1 MSDQQQPCSSRQ
13 ATTTKQQE
21 SNQAKQERRK
31 RRKRRLSMTKKESK
45 GLNGAGGADAE
56 DDKREAVNKFLEPLV
71 KALRECEPGNEM
83 QVFLDELQPSE
94 ANIELGLA
102 LVKRDLQRVLSFASN
117 AAQIFEFGSVK
128 SGLAMR
134 DSDLDFYIHYQHEQR
149 EREDQIKMIHV
160 VASRMDKTG
169 LFGQIVKITGA
180 KVPLLR
186 VIHLSTNCCCDIN
199 FSNARGCY
207 NSKFIKAVMQFD
219 PRILHLAMIIKFWSK
234 CAYVLDEKRQFNSYC
249 LVMMLIFYLQTRK
262 LPVIPSVEDMQQGIP
277 RIEYGPWNLGYP
289 QAITY
294 KTWNENSLRDLLI
307 GFFRYYSE
315 FEFSRNLISP
325 FVGRLCSLQELEK
338 KNIRELAK
346 YYRACEVDGYTPLM
360 TGPWIT
366 IQDPFELNLNV
377 ARVMVTDKRF
387 EQFRLSLQHGYDV
400 CTKHRE
406 ASFAK
411 LLEALFTDTKQYTK
425 AKPKPK
431 PTSKQENGAQAGK
444 KSETNGTAGKDAP
457 KAPGQ
462 TWRFPPLEN
471 ELFVVKQILLTR
483 DPERKTVIT
492 EPRIRQLWSASV
504 LEFMVDIL
512 RKLFMVE
519 LDPVE
524 EEPQQ
529 GEKRPDEKKPD
540 EKQPDEK
547 DTVKEAAEAEGDGD
561 LACPHNKRFIMT
573 CERQVFIAR
582 KRIKITN
589 EAELKQEI
597 DISKQRWDRN
607 HALRFKTPVE
617 LAVVDGV
624 IELRLPED
632 QRKNGPLRLFM
643 DTCFLVHIR
652 KCLKGYF
659 YVMLSKAQRKRI
671 DSTNQQATDTA
682 KN

>member
-1 MSDQQQPCSSRQ
+1 MSDQQQPSTSRQ
-13 ATTTKQQE
+13 ATLTTKQQE
-21 SNQAKQERRK
+21 SSQAQAKQERRK
-31 RRKRRLSMTKKESK
+31 RRKRRLSMTKKDNK
-45 GLNGAGGADAE
+45 GLNGAGSAE
-56 DDKREAVNKFLEPLV
+56 AEESETLNKFLEPLV
-71 KALRECEPGNEM
+71 KALHECEPGNEM
-83 QVFLDELQPSE
+83 KVFLDELQPSE
-94 ANIELGLA
+94 ANIELGLT
-102 LVKRDLQRVLSFASN
+102 LVKRDLHRVLSFQSN

-160 VASRMDKTG
+160 VASRMEKTG

-186 VIHLSTNCCCDIN
+186 AIHQSTNCCCDIN

-315 FEFSRNLISP
+315 FEFTRNLISP
-325 FVGRLCSLQELEK
+325 FVGRLCSLEELEK

-377 ARVMVTDKRF
+377 ARVMITDKRF
-387 EQFRLSLQHGYDV
+387 EQLRLSLQHGYDV
-400 CTKHRE
+400 CTRHRE
-406 ASFAK
+406 SSFAK
-411 LLEALFTDTKQYTK
+411 LLEALFTDTKLYTK
-425 AKPKPK
+425 AKPS
-431 PTSKQENGAQAGK
+431 SKAKNGAQKGK
-444 KSETNGTAGKDAP
+444 NGETNGTAGKDPPPPA

-492 EPRIRQLWSASV
+492 EPRIRELWSASV

-519 LDPVE
+519 LEPVE
-524 EEPQQ
+524 EEPPQ
-529 GEKRPDEKKPD
+529 DEKKPD
-540 EKQPDEK
+540 TKLP
-547 DTVKEAAEAEGDGD
+547 DTVQEASTEAEAAPSD
-561 LACPHNKRFIMT
+561 LACPHKKQFIMT

-617 LAVVDGV
+617 LAVADGAV
-624 IELRLPED
+624 EVRLPED

-671 DSTNQQATDTA
+671 DSSNEQATDTTT
-682 KN
+682 N

>member
-1 MSDQQQPCSSRQ
+1 MSDQQQPCTSRQ
-13 ATTTKQQE
+13 ATLTTKQQD
-21 SNQAKQERRK
+21 SSQAQVKQERRK
-31 RRKRRLSMTKKESK
+31 RRKRRLSMTKKDSK
-45 GLNGAGGADAE
+45 GLHGAGNGEAE
-56 DDKREAVNKFLEPLV
+56 DDKCEPVSKFLEPLV
-71 KALRECEPGNEM
+71 KALRECEPGNEVK
-83 QVFLDELQPSE
+83 VFLDELQPSE
-94 ANIELGLA
+94 ANIEVGLA
-102 LVKRDLQRVLSFASN
+102 LVKRDLQRVLSFPNN

-160 VASRMDKTG
+160 VASRMVKTG

-186 VIHLSTNCCCDIN
+186 AIHQSTNCCCDIN

-294 KTWNENSLRDLLI
+294 KSWNENSLRDLLI

-315 FEFSRNLISP
+315 FEFTRNLISP
-325 FVGRLCSLQELEK
+325 FVGRLCSLEELEK

-346 YYRACEVDGYTPLM
+346 YYRACEVEGYTPLL

-377 ARVMVTDKRF
+377 ARVMITDKRF
-387 EQFRLSLQHGYDV
+387 EQLRLSLKHGYDV

-406 ASFAK
+406 SSFAK
-411 LLEALFTDTKQYTK
+411 LLEALFTDTKLYKK
-425 AKPKPK
+425 AKPTTKGPK
-431 PTSKQENGAQAGK
+431 GPQTGKNG
-444 KSETNGTAGKDAP
+444 ETNGTAGKDSP
-457 KAPGQ
+457 KGPGQ

-492 EPRIRQLWSASV
+492 EPRIRQLWFTSV

-524 EEPQQ
+524 EEEEEEPSQ
-529 GEKRPDEKKPD
+529 GEKKPD
-540 EKQPDEK
+540 EKDS
-547 DTVKEAAEAEGDGD
+547 VLEAATAAASD
-561 LACPHNKRFIMT
+561 LVCAHKKRFIMT

-607 HALRFKTPVE
+607 HALCFKTPVE
-617 LAVVDGV
+617 LAVADGAV
-624 IELRLPED
+624 ELRLPED

-671 DSTNQQATDTA
+671 DSTNLQPTDTTT
-682 KN
+682 N